1 MVEVETLLLF
11 GDSHYDSGSFD
22 HGTEEQKEAL
32 AYYEEAFQLLMKIEF
47 RPLKDV
53 EYFLRSP
60 EDILSQ

>member
-32 AYYEEAFQLLMKIEF
+32 AYYEEAFNLLMKMYQESKTYILILDLESEIF
-47 RPLKDV
+47 R
-53 EYFLRSP
+53 S
-60 EDILSQ
+60 